1 VSTVFLLVSLLCGC
15 HSSSETDSLPES
27 DPEPGDQLVENSA
40 APKARDL
47 PVSGPGAEKPSRN
60 HPVKKH
66 QTNIRFEPLSPDVF
80 PEVIPRN
87 GAEHEYTT
95 LLESLGSGGA
105 AVDIDL
111 DSRPDLLIA
120 GGGDFQ
126 GRSFV
131 GLPIY
136 CLRNSGSAFT
146 NETLNTGLS
155 TTEWYHHGIAAA
167 DFDGDGFSDLLITG
181 YGGLQLFRNLGDG
194 TFEEISRS
202 SQLVCSDWSTSAGWG
217 DFNRDGHLDLYVATY
232 VNWSFDNDPPCYA
245 ADGVRRDNCSP
256 KLFDALPDRLF
267 LSLGDGTFSDASAS
281 FGVRPDGKALGVV
294 TADIDLDGY
303 LDVYVGNDVM
313 INTLYHNESGQRFS
327 DHSVSSGAGVSSRGS
342 PDASMG
348 VDVVDYNLDGLP
360 DIWAANFEME
370 SFAIYQNQGN
380 MLFRHMSEATG
391 ISAIGE
397 QYVGWGSIFAD
408 FELDGDEDLCVCNG
422 NVVRYP
428 QHSPALQRMLV
439 MENVEGSF
447 FEEVT
452 EQVGES
458 LMVPRNGRGLA
469 SMDWNSD
476 GLPDLLAT
484 PTNSPAILYT
494 NCSER
499 SGHSITL
506 TLIGRQSPRHP
517 IGTTVRFRTS
527 KGDRIRQ
534 LKGGSS
540 YASTSMPTLHFG
552 YPYNDS
558 ISEVHIVWPSGV
570 EQVLPAPP
578 LNSHLTILETASD
591 GKDVQ
596 HRVTPAT
603 R

>member
-1 VSTVFLLVSLLCGC
+1 MRREGNPDAQEVR
-15 HSSSETDSLPES
+15 HSSMPQTATEEQPLKSVV
-27 DPEPGDQLVENSA
+27 Q
-40 APKARDL
+40 
-47 PVSGPGAEKPSRN
+47 
-60 HPVKKH
+60 KH
-66 QTNIRFEPLSPDVF
+66 LTPIRFEPLPSSSF
-80 PEVIPRN
+80 PEIGPRN
-87 GAEHEYTT
+87 GAQHEYATI
-95 LLESLGSGGA
+95 LESLGSGGA

-111 DSRPDLLIA
+111 DGRQDVLIA

-126 GRSFV
+126 GRSFL

-136 CLRNSGSAFT
+136 CLRNTVSAFAD
-146 NETLNTGLS
+146 ETLNTGLS
-155 TTEWYHHGIAAA
+155 TTEWYHHGISAA
-167 DFDGDGFSDLLITG
+167 DFDSDGFSDLLVTG

-194 TFEEISRS
+194 TFDEISRS
-202 SQLVCSDWSTSAGWG
+202 SQLICSDWSTSAGWG

-232 VNWSFDNDPPCYA
+232 VNWSFENDPPCYA

-281 FGVRPDGKALGVV
+281 FGVRSDGKALGVV

-327 DHSVSSGAGVSSRGS
+327 DHSISSGAGVSSRGS

-370 SFAIYQNQGN
+370 SFAIYQNQRN

-494 NCSER
+494 NCSAR

-552 YPYNDS
+552 YPYSDS

-570 EQVLPAPP
+570 EQVLPAIP
-578 LNSHLTILETASD
+578 LDSRLTILEPASD
-591 GKDVQ
+591 SRDVQ
-596 HRVTPAT
+596 NRVTPAT